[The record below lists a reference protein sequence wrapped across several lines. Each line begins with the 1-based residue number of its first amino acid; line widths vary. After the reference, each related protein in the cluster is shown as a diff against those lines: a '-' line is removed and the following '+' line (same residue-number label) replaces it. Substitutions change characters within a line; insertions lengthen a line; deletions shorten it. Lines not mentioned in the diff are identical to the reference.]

1 MSVRSSSSGGHLLST
16 AGRHDLEP
24 PCELLSGLKDPG
36 IISKLIRQVKS
47 YFGRYGS
54 RVGHAFTRVFML
66 LQTLQRRLCF
76 DLLRLTTTYP

>member
-24 PCELLSGLKDPG
+24 PCELLSGFKDPG
-36 IISKLIRQVKS
+36 MISKLIRQVKS

-54 RVGHAFTRVFML
+54 RVGRIHALCRLYKGDFALIFFVKL
-66 LQTLQRRLCF
+66 LLIRNKS
-76 DLLRLTTTYP
+76 